1 MYWLSVRTIALW
13 LTLAPPPFLRFWAI
27 IFNDIPE
34 NHPVVPPEGVDV
46 HWNKSIACGMIANR
60 SRACLFQNE
69 LFFRTEMRT
78 PDGIHP
84 GSSVGLICKQH
95 ACRPLLGVQTHPVL
109 RGLLGVNDTIKPRRS
124 RCTDEGRWP
133 LGIKSIQT
141 DQTIKQRIAD
151 VPGGY
156 MANDTFFKRSIFFI
170 VFRF

>member
-1 MYWLSVRTIALW
+1 MCQ
-13 LTLAPPPFLRFWAI
+13 
-27 IFNDIPE
+27 
-34 NHPVVPPEGVDV
+34 VPPEGVDG
-46 HWNKSIACGMIANR
+46 HWRESIACGVMTCR
-60 SRACLFQNE
+60 WQACLFPND
-69 LFFRTEMRT
+69 LFFGIDMRA
-78 PDGIHP
+78 PEGVHP
-84 GSSVGLICKQH
+84 GISVRWIYKQH